1 MGLFKRKS
9 KTRTR
14 RSSDDAVLDLRSDP
28 VIDLT
33 GAEVPKAEWGFP
45 TRCPECGHHGYLD
58 RIDVI
63 HEIMFQH
70 CPSCWAK
77 WETPRSDTVGA

>member
-1 MGLFKRKS
+1 MGLFNRKS
-9 KTRTR
+9 KTEGLT
-14 RSSDDAVLDLRSDP
+14 LDLRSEP

-33 GAEVPKAEWGFP
+33 KPEPPKAEWGFP
-45 TRCPECGHHGYLD
+45 TSCPECGEHGYLD
-58 RIDVI
+58 RIDVV

-77 WETPRSDTVGA
+77 WETPRSATVGA

>member
-1 MGLFKRKS
+1 MRLFKT
-9 KTRTR
+9 KTKTQ
-14 RSSDDAVLDLRSDP
+14 DAALDLRGEP

-33 GAEVPKAEWGFP
+33 EASPPKAEWGFP
-45 TRCPECGHHGYLD
+45 TRCPDCGDHGYLD
-58 RIDVI
+58 RIDVV

-77 WETPRSDTVGA
+77 WETPRSATVDA

>member
-1 MGLFKRKS
+1 MRLFKS
-9 KTRTR
+9 KAQAE
-14 RSSDDAVLDLRSDP
+14 DAALDLRADP

-33 GAEVPKAEWGFP
+33 QPGSPKPEWGFP
-45 TRCPECGHHGYLD
+45 TRCPECNEYGYLD
-58 RIDVI
+58 RIDVV

-77 WETPRSDTVGA
+77 WETPRSATVDA